1 MSDFELGQLKQALKA
16 SQARGVRHQIVVM
29 ALQKLHREYV
39 NTNPDKYAQKVII
52 SSSMEHFPDFMASTP
67 NVLLPTNP
75 CRLDADKYLMEF
87 RVFHDQWL
95 EEDNEFSFLEWLE
108 IKNQQHDNHAD

>member
-1 MSDFELGQLKQALKA
+1 MSDFEIGHLKQALKA
-16 SQARGVRHQIVVM
+16 AQARSGRNEIVVM
-29 ALQKLHREYV
+29 ALQRLHREYV

-52 SSSMEHFPDFMASTP
+52 TSRINDFPAYMNSIP
-67 NVLLPTNP
+67 NVLMPSNP
-75 CRLDADKYLMEF
+75 WNGDADKYLEEF

-95 EEDNEFSFLEWLE
+95 EEDNEWGFAEWIE